1 LIDVSI
7 RLAEAFPPGEFLAT
21 ELQERHWSQ
30 SDFAEILGRPAQFVS
45 EIISGKKEITRES
58 AAQIGAAL
66 GTSPELWLNLQN
78 TYLLWKQGQ
87 DDATRRDLNE
97 VKLRARLNELAP
109 IPVLRKRRILKGST
123 PAHMAEEIKD
133 LYQLEDIFDEPTFLT
148 AARRANADEPL
159 SPTQK
164 AWLACARRKAR
175 SRHART
181 YDPKALKDLAAQLPK
196 ILSSVEG
203 FVKLPD
209 LLADVGVRLV
219 YVEAFPSSK
228 ISGSAFLLDDDRNH
242 SVIAISGRGRRL
254 DIVLFTLLHEV
265 AHLIRGDV
273 KRRGTILD
281 EENGETIGDEEA
293 ADKMASDWLLPAGL
307 EPPTSFLRHGWVESV
322 AAAYGVHPI
331 VVVGRLQKMGVLDW
345 RTSLAKGAP
354 TVSTQL
360 KNW

>member
-1 LIDVSI
+1 LS
-7 RLAEAFPPGEFLAT
+7 
-21 ELQERHWSQ
+21 
-30 SDFAEILGRPAQFVS
+30 
-45 EIISGKKEITRES
+45 
-58 AAQIGAAL
+58 
-66 GTSPELWLNLQN
+66 
-78 TYLLWKQGQ
+78 
-87 DDATRRDLNE
+87 RRRN
-97 VKLRARLNELAP
+97 
-109 IPVLRKRRILKGST
+109 
-123 PAHMAEEIKD
+123 
-133 LYQLEDIFDEPTFLT
+133 EPTFLT

-181 YDPKALKDLAAQLPK
+181 YDAKALKDLAAQLPK

-203 FVKLPD
+203 FAELPD

-242 SVIAISGRGRRL
+242 PVIAISGRGRRL
-254 DIVLFTLLHEV
+254 DIVLLTLLYEV

-281 EENGETIGDEEA
+281 EENGETIGDEKA
-293 ADKMASDWLLPAGL
+293 ADKMASDWLLPADL

-322 AAAYGVHPI
+322 AAAYGVHPC
-331 VVVGRLQKMGVLDW
+331 GRGPATKDGSPGLANLPLRRARRQLVPSWRSGSCGQWVQGPRDTQWLITLTSRCSCSASLNWPQPRVECHPNDVAGTFIASVSRDVLTPIS
-345 RTSLAKGAP
+345 RIRMLTAMVTSRRACRGLR
-354 TVSTQL
+354 S
-360 KNW
+360 